1 MKRWWRI
8 AKFVSL
14 TAIISLVACGG
25 VSDKFLEQAEKR
37 IDNLKS
43 MGVPDSALSSVKVN
57 LYQAKDSKQRGHT
70 NVTKKAGSALKKEL
84 AVLEADYKV
93 IVAQKQSS
101 LDSLRSVIS
110 QARGELSPIA
120 VKKIDSVMVKV
131 DSLANLKWYL
141 EACNVAKG
149 IADRIPDFK
158 KDMSR
163 ADELRGKIPG
173 KWVCTNLTKSTEN
186 KAINAVEK
194 KIFTF
199 NRDGSVHLIE
209 NKKGQSGPYLKEDWE
224 FVSKG
229 TYDIFGD
236 TIYLFISRFA
246 SVRQNFHKIY
256 VENGKKVWK
265 NEPQPTYDSAIT
277 DGSQDRSITY
287 DVLMDDFVKGK

>member
-8 AKFVSL
+8 AEFVSL

-25 VSDKFLEQAEKR
+25 VSDKFLEQAETR

-84 AVLEADYKV
+84 AALEADYKV

-101 LDSLRSVIS
+101 LDSLRSIIN
-110 QARGELSPIA
+110 QARSELSPIA

-149 IADRIPDFK
+149 IADRVPDFK

-163 ADELRGKIPG
+163 ADELRGKVPG
-173 KWVCTNLTKSTEN
+173 KWICTNLTKSTEN

-199 NRDGSVHLIE
+199 NRDGSVLLIE

-287 DVLMDDFVKGK
+287 DVLMDDFVKSK